1 MAPALQVAEYE
12 ATLFMEHLDCAV
24 IGAGVV
30 GLACARALALSGREV
45 VILERALDIGTETS
59 ARNSEII
66 HAGIYYAPGSMKAA
80 LCKAGKE
87 LLYDYCASHGV
98 SHERC
103 GKIIVAADEEQ
114 FGDLA
119 AITERA
125 RQAGVAD
132 LEELTAAEAKNLE
145 PSVHC
150 VGALHSPSTGLVDS
164 HGLMLAY
171 LGDAEAAGAM
181 LALGS
186 KVLGGQVD
194 GDAIV
199 LDVGGDAPM
208 TVRVTTVINSAGLW
222 AQNLA
227 HAIEGVPLHSIPEC
241 HYARGVY
248 FTLSGKQPF
257 SRPVYPVPEP
267 GGLGCHYTVDLG
279 GQGKFGPDVE
289 WIDAI
294 DYTVNEERGE
304 RFYHAIR
311 RYWPDLPDGALQPG
325 YAGVRPKLHGRDG
338 PATDFV
344 IQGPETHGIS
354 GLINLYGIESPGL
367 TSSLAIAEQVRSMTQ
382 QR

>member
-1 MAPALQVAEYE
+1 
-12 ATLFMEHLDCAV
+12 MEHLDCAV

-30 GLACARALALSGREV
+30 GLACARTLAMNGRDV
-45 VILERALDIGTETS
+45 VILERAHDIGTETS

-66 HAGIYYAPGSMKAA
+66 HAGIYYSPGSMKAA
-80 LCKAGKE
+80 LCRAGKNM
-87 LLYDYCASHGV
+87 LYDYCASHGV
-98 SHERC
+98 AHKRC
-103 GKIIVAADEEQ
+103 GKVIVAADAAQ
-114 FGDLA
+114 LDDLA
-119 AITERA
+119 GIAERA
-125 RQAGVAD
+125 RQAGVTD
-132 LEELTAAEAKNLE
+132 LRELSASEAKGLE
-145 PSVHC
+145 PNVHC
-150 VGALHSPSTGLVDS
+150 VGALLSPSTGLVDS

-186 KVLGGQVD
+186 PVLGGRID
-194 GDAIV
+194 GEGIV

-208 TVRVTTVINSAGLW
+208 TVRVTTVINAAGLW
-222 AQNLA
+222 AQDLA
-227 HAIEGVPLHSIPEC
+227 GALEGVPSHSIPEC
-241 HYARGVY
+241 HYARGIY
-248 FTLSGKQPF
+248 FTLAGKQPF

-267 GGLGCHYTVDLG
+267 GGLGCHYTIDLG

-289 WIDAI
+289 WIEAI

-338 PATDFV
+338 PPTDFV
-344 IQGPETHGIS
+344 IQGPETHGVS

-367 TSSLAIAEQVRSMTQ
+367 TSSPAIAEQVRQ
-382 QR
+382 LAQRA